1 MMEPGQHRTRGTL
14 MVNISTRRLADVFVE
29 AADTL
34 VDEYDL
40 IEFLQMVTNRTAEIT
55 GASDVGLLLADQRG
69 QLQFV
74 AASNETVKALEIFQI
89 QNHEGPCLDAF
100 QSGQP
105 VVDTDMA
112 DAAARWP
119 VFAPRAATA
128 GYRSVHALPMRLR
141 SDVIGAMGIFGTES
155 SRLGRGDMH
164 IVQALADV
172 ATIGLLQERAIHR
185 AEILSEQLQAA
196 LNSRIVI
203 EQAKGA
209 VAQLHHVSV
218 DDAFLMLRHY
228 ARSSQRRLGDVAHQ
242 VLADPSSLAGLE
254 LVRPADPSTT
264 PDDDERTR

>member
-1 MMEPGQHRTRGTL
+1 

-74 AASNETVKALEIFQI
+74 AASNENVKALEIFQL

-105 VVDTDMA
+105 IIETDMEA
-112 DAAARWP
+112 AAARWP

-141 SDVIGAMGIFGTES
+141 NDVIGAMGIFGTES
-155 SRLGRGDMH
+155 SRLGRGDIH

-209 VAQLHHVSV
+209 IAQLHHRLRGRGVP
-218 DDAFLMLRHY
+218 DAAPY

-254 LVRPADPSTT
+254 LLRPADPSTA
-264 PDDDERTR
+264 PADDEPTR